1 MTNQLSTI
9 ALAISS
15 VLFSQTIF
23 AEEANTTA
31 IEVIT
36 VKGDFRETSLQK
48 IPNAISILSEEDI
61 KRRNAQN
68 LEEVLALTPNVNFS
82 SGSQRARYYQ
92 IRGIGERSQFSEPI
106 NPSVGVIIDNVEF
119 TGIGSVSSLFD
130 VAQTEVFRGPQG
142 TRFGANALAG
152 IINIE
157 TNAPSDSFEG
167 AVKAT
172 LGNYGSKGASIVLS
186 GPASDKVNYRLAAEQ
201 YNSDGFIDNIY
212 LNRDDV
218 NNRDELSLRGKL
230 AIEAS
235 KDLSIDLTVMHFD
248 FDNGYDA
255 FSLDNNRTTY
265 SDQPGFDTQET
276 TAIASTFN
284 YKGLDSADVVLIASY
299 ANSDLSYGYDEDWAY
314 GEYEYNE
321 DDWDNGLYFPDP
333 CITPTGC
340 LAAVDGYSSTDH
352 YFREK
357 ETQTVELRATSKEGD
372 EIFNGS
378 TSWVTGVYYKQETS
392 DLTRIYTYASDFSST
407 FDTETL
413 AAYAELATVL
423 TDNVTLTTGLRV
435 ENREADYN
443 NSTDFSA
450 KPSDTMIGGK
460 IVLAYQTQD
469 SLIYASINRGY
480 KAGGVNTDGTL
491 EDNQR
496 EFDPEFVMNYELG
509 FKATY
514 LDGDAYLRAAA
525 FYMDRKDVQ
534 VKISYQVEQAGEFI
548 EFLSNASQGKNLG
561 VEIESGWQA
570 TDSLDIYGSLGL
582 LDTEYEDFSYQT
594 EDGLKSLSGREQA
607 HAPSYQFN
615 IGANFAITENLLLN
629 VSIEG
634 KDSFYFSDSHDKE
647 SHSYELLNASIT
659 YSQDEWDVSLWARN
673 ITDEE
678 YQVRGFEFPNDP
690 RDGYTT
696 SGYTQL
702 GEPAVFGVT
711 FNYNF

>member
-15 VLFSQTIF
+15 VLFSQTSF
-23 AEEANTTA
+23 AEEANTTS

-167 AVKAT
+167 AVKVT
-172 LGNYGSKGASIVLS
+172 LGNYGSKGAGIVLS
-186 GPASDKVNYRLAAEQ
+186 GPASDKVKYRLAAEQ

-299 ANSDLSYGYDEDWAY
+299 ANSDLGYGYDEDWAY
-314 GEYEYNE
+314 GEYEYNA

-340 LAAVDGYSSTDH
+340 LAEVDGYSSTDY

-357 ETQTVELRATSKEGD
+357 ETQTLELRATSKEGD
-372 EIFNGS
+372 EIFDGS

-392 DLTRIYTYASDFSST
+392 DLTRIYTYDSDFSST

-423 TDNVTLTTGLRV
+423 TENVTLTTGLRV
-435 ENREADYN
+435 ENREADYE
-443 NSTDFSA
+443 NSTNFSA

-460 IVLAYQTQD
+460 IVLSYQTQD

-561 VEIESGWQA
+561 IEIESGWQA
-570 TDSLDIYGSLGL
+570 TDTLDIYGSLGL

-594 EDGLKSLSGREQA
+594 EDGIKSLSGREQA

-615 IGANFAITENLLLN
+615 IGANYAITENLLLN

-647 SHSYELLNASIT
+647 SNAYELLNASIT
-659 YSQDEWDVSLWARN
+659 YSQDEWNVSVWARN

-711 FNYNF
+711 FNYDF